1 MYMLKLNEGR
11 GESRNPLV
19 LFQRKFEQGFARV
32 RNAHERLLTRLVMR
46 RKVFIPAFLVLCL
59 CTFFLT
65 PWLGQD
71 FFPDTDSGQFSLHIR
86 AKTGTRI
93 EDTPQLADQV
103 EASIRQEV
111 PSDEID
117 SVLDNIGL
125 PFSPYNLMHSTSGV
139 LGANDTDVLVSLRK
153 DHRPTAQYVRALR
166 EKPPRE
172 FPGT

>member
-32 RNAHERLLTRLVMR
+32 RSAHERLLTRLVMR

-59 CTFFLT
+59 CTFLLT

-93 EDTPQLADQV
+93 ENFFAIADFLN
-103 EASIRQEV
+103 ASIREV
-111 PSDEID
+111 EPPNEIE
-117 SVLDNIGL
+117 
-125 PFSPYNLMHSTSGV
+125 
-139 LGANDTDVLVSLRK
+139 
-153 DHRPTAQYVRALR
+153 Q
-166 EKPPRE
+166 
-172 FPGT
+172 